1 MKLSI
6 LDFEWNNRMRFVK
19 IFFDTPTFD
28 RITRDRAAKFTDMLS
43 AIGGTLG
50 LFTGFSI
57 FGGIE
62 ILYYVL
68 KILLHCIK
76 RAVTKIVPQ
85 FKSEAEKEPTEA

>member
-28 RITRDRAAKFTDMLS
+28 RITKDRAAKFATILS
-43 AIGGTLG
+43 GIGGTLG

-62 ILYYVL
+62 ILYYISKIFLHFIKCTML
-68 KILLHCIK
+68 KIS
-76 RAVTKIVPQ
+76 P
-85 FKSEAEKEPTEA
+85 KSKS